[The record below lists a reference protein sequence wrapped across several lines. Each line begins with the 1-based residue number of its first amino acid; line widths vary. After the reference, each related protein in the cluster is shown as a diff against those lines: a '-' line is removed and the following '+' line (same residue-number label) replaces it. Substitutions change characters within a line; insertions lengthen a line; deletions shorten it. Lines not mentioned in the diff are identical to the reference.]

1 MSPVPPRAVLSQ
13 TPLLSDVFLHWLQI
27 LDRVA
32 DGMAFGAL
40 LPCEECSGQLVFKS
54 DAYYCTGDVTAWTKC
69 VVKTQTPSRK
79 EWVTPKV
86 RVEEHPGICWWEN
99 MAPCSWS

>member
-1 MSPVPPRAVLSQ
+1 
-13 TPLLSDVFLHWLQI
+13 
-27 LDRVA
+27 
-32 DGMAFGAL
+32 
-40 LPCEECSGQLVFKS
+40 
-54 DAYYCTGDVTAWTKC
+54 